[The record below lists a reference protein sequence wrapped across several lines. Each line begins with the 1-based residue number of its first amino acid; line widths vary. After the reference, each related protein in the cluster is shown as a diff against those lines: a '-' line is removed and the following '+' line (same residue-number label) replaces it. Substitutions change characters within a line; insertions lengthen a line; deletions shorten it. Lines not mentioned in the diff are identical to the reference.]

1 MANELSEHAEKTDH
15 KINWDKARV
24 VATEKNLTTK
34 LRLSSCALGGPTTK
48 QPPGC
53 TNESFEKCGTDL
65 ILFAGGPV
73 IPTNKEQL
81 LTSCPKEKASE
92 KCARSYSTKCLA
104 RFPRGMVM
112 LLLDGIRNEVNAK
125 CNTSSP
131 SGQEYLK
138 HATCLNTNGAKLHQ
152 CMRDLTLILDQ
163 SVDAPQKSRL
173 ALSCCSFNTYRT
185 CMTESV
191 NGACDSSTKAYVDKL
206 ITGYAGDL
214 LDTVV
219 RQLQDRVRCLQDA
232 AAIAKVDQDG
242 EIYVT
247 AVPAGTNRDQL
258 ERMNRS
264 LSTCGDAMS

>member
-1 MANELSEHAEKTDH
+1 MIALRILLVVGLSCIA
-15 KINWDKARV
+15 
-24 VATEKNLTTK
+24 VA
-34 LRLSSCALGGPTTK
+34 GPTTK
-48 QPPGC
+48 PPPGC
-53 TNESFEKCGTDL
+53 TTESFEKCGTDL
-65 ILFAGGPV
+65 IIFAGGPV

-138 HATCLNTNGAKLHQ
+138 HAPCLNTNGARLHQ
-152 CMRDLTLILDQ
+152 CMRNLTLVLDQ
-163 SVDAPQKSRL
+163 SVEAPQKSRL

-185 CMTESV
+185 CMIDSV
-191 NGACDSSTKAYVDKL
+191 KGACGSSTTGYVDKL

-214 LDTVV
+214 LDTV
-219 RQLQDRVRCLQDA
+219 CANYKTGSDA
-232 AAIAKVDQDG
+232 CKTLPPLPKSTKTGRSTSLLSPLARI
-242 EIYVT
+242 VT
-247 AVPAGTNRDQL
+247 
-258 ERMNRS
+258 S
-264 LSTCGDAMS
+264 LNG

>member
-1 MANELSEHAEKTDH
+1 MLAVTCLLIAG
-15 KINWDKARV
+15 
-24 VATEKNLTTK
+24 
-34 LRLSSCALGGPTTK
+34 LSSCAMAGPTTK

-131 SGQEYLK
+131 SGQGWVSGHTECDK
-138 HATCLNTNGAKLHQ
+138 ECVVVSGA
-152 CMRDLTLILDQ
+152 
-163 SVDAPQKSRL
+163 S
-173 ALSCCSFNTYRT
+173 
-185 CMTESV
+185 
-191 NGACDSSTKAYVDKL
+191 
-206 ITGYAGDL
+206 
-214 LDTVV
+214 
-219 RQLQDRVRCLQDA
+219 
-232 AAIAKVDQDG
+232 
-242 EIYVT
+242 
-247 AVPAGTNRDQL
+247 
-258 ERMNRS
+258 
-264 LSTCGDAMS
+264 

>member
-1 MANELSEHAEKTDH
+1 MLAVTCLLIAG
-15 KINWDKARV
+15 
-24 VATEKNLTTK
+24 
-34 LRLSSCALGGPTTK
+34 LSSCALGGPTTK

-138 HATCLNTNGAKLHQ
+138 HATCLNTNGARLHQ

-214 LDTVV
+214 LDTV
-219 RQLQDRVRCLQDA
+219 CANYKTGSDA
-232 AAIAKVDQDG
+232 CKTLPPLPKSTKTGRSASLLSPLARI
-242 EIYVT
+242 VT
-247 AVPAGTNRDQL
+247 
-258 ERMNRS
+258 S
-264 LSTCGDAMS
+264 LNG